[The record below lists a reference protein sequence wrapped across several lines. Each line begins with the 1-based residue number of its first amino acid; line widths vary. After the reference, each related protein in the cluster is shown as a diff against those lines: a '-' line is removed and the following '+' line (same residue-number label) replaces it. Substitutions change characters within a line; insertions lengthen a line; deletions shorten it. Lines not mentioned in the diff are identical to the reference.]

1 MAIEYMSFEE
11 VLGELQIDEE
21 ELKKLV
27 SQGELRG
34 FRAGNSMKFKKDDVL
49 NLKQGRETEPTII
62 LTDSDQEMGIAESS
76 DELILEDS
84 TSDTVINIGDI
95 MQPGAAKGPPG
106 AKGGAPARKAPPQ
119 GSSASGSR
127 ASSGSNASISSASG
141 STASV
146 SDASLSGSSV
156 GGKSDQEII
165 FDTTEE
171 QYTVSPHDSDPEAA
185 IPTVEVPSVSEDM
198 GSGLVETES
207 DAQLVE
213 VGSDESMETEAFE
226 LMAESGETEAGSP
239 VAAVK
244 GQKAS
249 KRAKPQGQ
257 SQRMRALELEQR
269 KSHAGMTGV
278 LLLSLV
284 VLALQGGVLIN
295 DTAGVAPDWLEGW
308 TGTFRGMI
316 ESFFTMFAGA

>member
-1 MAIEYMSFEE
+1 MAIEYMSFED
-11 VLGELQIDEE
+11 VLAELQIDEE

-34 FRAGNSMKFKKDDVL
+34 FRDGLSMKFKKDDVL

-95 MQPGAAKGPPG
+95 MAPGAAKSG
-106 AKGGAPARKAPPQ
+106 AK
-119 GSSASGSR
+119 SNI
-127 ASSGSNASISSASG
+127 SSGSAAALS
-141 STASV
+141 
-146 SDASLSGSSV
+146 SGSSV
-156 GGKSDQEII
+156 APTSDQQEII

-198 GSGLVETES
+198 GLVETDS

-226 LMAESGETEAGSP
+226 LMEESGETDAAASD
-239 VAAVK
+239 VATV
-244 GQKAS
+244 S
-249 KRAKPQGQ
+249 KRGAAQSRRG
-257 SQRMRALELEQR
+257 SQRQSARLRALEIEQ
-269 KSHAGMTGV
+269 KKAHTGMTFMLLV
-278 LLLSLV
+278 CLLL
-284 VLALQGGVLIN
+284 LALEGGLLSNEMQGV
-295 DTAGVAPDWLEGW
+295 TPEWLEGW
-308 TGTFRGMI
+308 TGSFRSPVEGI
-316 ESFFTMFAGA
+316 FGVFAGG

>member
-11 VLGELQIDEE
+11 VLAELQIDEE

-34 FRAGNSMKFKKDDVL
+34 FRDGLSMKFKKDDVL

-95 MQPGAAKGPPG
+95 MAPGAAKSG
-106 AKGGAPARKAPPQ
+106 AKSAPPSSQ
-119 GSSASGSR
+119 SAS
-127 ASSGSNASISSASG
+127 ALSSGSNVAP
-141 STASV
+141 T
-146 SDASLSGSSV
+146 SDQ
-156 GGKSDQEII
+156 QEII

-198 GSGLVETES
+198 GLVETDS
-207 DAQLVE
+207 DAQLV
-213 VGSDESMETEAFE
+213 
-226 LMAESGETEAGSP
+226 
-239 VAAVK
+239 
-244 GQKAS
+244 
-249 KRAKPQGQ
+249 
-257 SQRMRALELEQR
+257 
-269 KSHAGMTGV
+269 
-278 LLLSLV
+278 
-284 VLALQGGVLIN
+284 
-295 DTAGVAPDWLEGW
+295 
-308 TGTFRGMI
+308 
-316 ESFFTMFAGA
+316 

>member
-11 VLGELQIDEE
+11 VLAELQIDEE

-34 FRAGNSMKFKKDDVL
+34 FRDGLSMKFKKDDVL

-95 MQPGAAKGPPG
+95 MGGGQKAA
-106 AKGGAPARKAPPQ
+106 
-119 GSSASGSR
+119 ASQQ
-127 ASSGSNASISSASG
+127 
-141 STASV
+141 
-146 SDASLSGSSV
+146 
-156 GGKSDQEII
+156 QEII

-171 QYTVSPHDSDPEAA
+171 YTVSPHGESESDPEAA

-198 GSGLVETES
+198 GIVETDS
-207 DAQLVE
+207 DAALVE

-226 LMAESGETEAGSP
+226 LVDESGDTEGAAD
-239 VAAVK
+239 VAPVK
-244 GQKAS
+244 GKSQRRSGRAGAAAMGAS
-249 KRAKPQGQ
+249 A
-257 SQRMRALELEQR
+257 RMRALEIEQR
-269 KSHAGMTGV
+269 RSHTGWTFV
-278 LLLSLV
+278 LLVGVILLSV
-284 VLALQGGVLIN
+284 Q
-295 DTAGVAPDWLEGW
+295 AGVVSNEMMGVEPEW
-308 TGTFRGMI
+308 TTGFTGHWRGI
-316 ESFFTMFAGA
+316 VDSFYTIFNG

>member
-1 MAIEYMSFEE
+1 MAIEYMSFED
-11 VLGELQIDEE
+11 VLAELQIDEE

-34 FRAGNSMKFKKDDVL
+34 FRDGLSMKFKKDDVL

-95 MQPGAAKGPPG
+95 MSPGG
-106 AKGGAPARKAPPQ
+106 AKGGAKNPASNPSGIAV
-119 GSSASGSR
+119 GSGSGVT
-127 ASSGSNASISSASG
+127 ATSGSQ
-141 STASV
+141 
-146 SDASLSGSSV
+146 
-156 GGKSDQEII
+156 QEII

-198 GSGLVETES
+198 GIVETDS

-226 LMAESGETEAGSP
+226 LMEESGETD
-239 VAAVK
+239 AAVEVAPVK
-244 GQKAS
+244 GRS
-249 KRAKPQGQ
+249 GRARQQ
-257 SQRMRALELEQR
+257 SQSARLRALEIEQK
-269 KSHAGMTGV
+269 KSHAGMTGA
-278 LLLSLV
+278 LLFSLML
-284 VLALQGGVLIN
+284 LALQAGVLSN
-295 DTAGVAPDWLEGW
+295 LMQDVTPDWLEGW
-308 TGTFRGMI
+308 TGFFRGI
-316 ESFFTMFAGA
+316 VDGIGGAFL

>member
-1 MAIEYMSFEE
+1 MAIEYMSFED
-11 VLGELQIDEE
+11 VLAELQIDEE

-34 FRAGNSMKFKKDDVL
+34 FRDGLSMKFKKDDVL

-95 MQPGAAKGPPG
+95 MAPGAAKSG
-106 AKGGAPARKAPPQ
+106 AK
-119 GSSASGSR
+119 SGM
-127 ASSGSNASISSASG
+127 SSGSASALSSGSASNVAP
-141 STASV
+141 T
-146 SDASLSGSSV
+146 SDQ
-156 GGKSDQEII
+156 QEII

-171 QYTVSPHDSDPEAA
+171 QYTVSPHDSAQDSDPEAA

-198 GSGLVETES
+198 GLVETDS

-226 LMAESGETEAGSP
+226 LMSESGETGAAEVAP
-239 VAAVK
+239 V
-244 GQKAS
+244 S
-249 KRAKPQGQ
+249 KRAAAQSRRG
-257 SQRMRALELEQR
+257 SQRQSARLRALEIEQ
-269 KSHAGMTGV
+269 KKAHNGMTFM
-278 LLLSLV
+278 LLVCLLF
-284 VLALQGGVLIN
+284 LALQAGILSNDMQGV
-295 DTAGVAPDWLEGW
+295 TPDWLEGI
-308 TGTFRGMI
+308 TGAFRSPVDGL
-316 ESFFTMFAGA
+316 FNAFAGG